1 MTFAEIKELL
11 NDGFTP
17 EQITLLTT
25 SGAVPTP
32 APEPAPETETVIPL
46 PVDASG
52 AYKDHTPSASSKALD
67 PAPEQEKDPTPEPE
81 KAPAPEPEPDK
92 NKEIIDAIKDL
103 KKTIQAGN
111 ILKNSIETVDPD
123 NALEKAMAEII
134 RPSFDKNE

>member
-32 APEPAPETETVIPL
+32 APDEAQRAETAPVIPLPDDTPCAISEAEEESAPATTAPAPALEPAPE
-46 PVDASG
+46 
-52 AYKDHTPSASSKALD
+52 
-67 PAPEQEKDPTPEPE
+67 
-81 KAPAPEPEPDK
+81 PAPEPDR
-92 NKEIIDAIKDL
+92 NQEIIDAIKDL

-111 ILKNSIETVDPD
+111 ILKNSIEAVDQD
-123 NALEKAMAEII
+123 NALEKAMAELI
-134 RPSFDKNE
+134 RPSFNKNE

>member
-32 APEPAPETETVIPL
+32 APDEAQREETAPVLPLPDDTLCAISEAEEESAPATPAP
-46 PVDASG
+46 
-52 AYKDHTPSASSKALD
+52 
-67 PAPEQEKDPTPEPE
+67 
-81 KAPAPEPEPDK
+81 APAPEPAPEPDR
-92 NKEIIDAIKDL
+92 NKDIIDAINDL

-111 ILKNSIETVDPD
+111 ILKNSIETVDQD
-123 NALEKAMAEII
+123 NALERAMAELI
-134 RPSFDKNE
+134 RPSFNKNE

>member
-11 NDGFTP
+11 SNGFTP

-32 APEPAPETETVIPL
+32 APDEAQGEETAPVIPL
-46 PVDASG
+46 PD
-52 AYKDHTPSASSKALD
+52 DTPCAISEAEEKS
-67 PAPEQEKDPTPEPE
+67 APETTTT
-81 KAPAPEPEPDK
+81 APAPEPAMDTDK

-103 KKTIQAGN
+103 KRTIQAGN
-111 ILKNSIETVDPD
+111 ILKNSIEAVDPD